1 MAIPLVVWAAAGIG
15 AAGVKLYMDATSA
28 ENMVKNAIDRYNEER
43 FKFYK
48 VLERLMPEV
57 EELGRLKLNTWSC
70 YNKVFAIL
78 RQIENPPG
86 HYTYKSHKNMHL
98 LPQDIRKLKKISQVA
113 ERIKEKKLDTE
124 GTGMLTV
131 VALQGGAASSTVR
144 RTLEKDEDKLLLE
157 TIMDQPLYTTE
168 VTALDE
174 MSILE
179 SVMCFPK
186 VLKPGYFQG
195 KEGSKMTKDE
205 AAKFKSETD
214 TQSLLLADAEARG
227 VRLHEVVTHVYK
239 IMHALKLEQHEQILH
254 LQELLKTK
262 TNYND
267 FTLEEKDRLNFV
279 VALGFVLRELARTDI
294 VLKNGSVAILN
305 RSGLRVP
312 LGKAQDLLPFD
323 NEKLLDEDENAY
335 TAVPG
340 QEGAK

>member
-15 AAGVKLYMDATSA
+15 AAGIKLYMDATSA

-48 VLERLMPEV
+48 VLEQLMPEV
-57 EELGRLKLNTWSC
+57 EALGHLKLDTWSC

-78 RQIENPPG
+78 QQVENPPG

-98 LPQDIRKLKKISQVA
+98 LHHDIRKLKKISAVA

-131 VALQGGAASSTVR
+131 VALQGGAASSTTR
-144 RTLEKDEDKLLLE
+144 NTLEVDEDKLLVE
-157 TIMDQPLYTTE
+157 TIMDQPLYITE

-174 MSILE
+174 MSVLE

-186 VLKPGYFQG
+186 VLKPGYFQN
-195 KEGSKMTKDE
+195 KDGSKMTKDE

-214 TQSLLLADAEARG
+214 AQSLLLADAEARG
-227 VRLHEVVTHVYK
+227 MRLHDVVTHVYK

-254 LQELLKTK
+254 LQELLKKKKDFNT
-262 TNYND
+262 
-267 FTLEEKDRLNFV
+267 FTLEEKDRLNFA

-294 VLKNGSVAILN
+294 VQKNGSMAILN
-305 RSGLRVP
+305 RTGLRVP
-312 LGKAQDLLPFD
+312 LDKARDLLPFD
-323 NEKLLDEDENAY
+323 NEKLLDDDEKAY
-335 TAVPG
+335 T
-340 QEGAK
+340 